1 MKPLAEFR
9 LGGLKVHLEDPIDI
23 SISLKFGGPQPNAY
37 GVPPATSEAVCS
49 GDLVGDTRRGGSC
62 NFEQYSLIPHCNG
75 THTECVGHIT
85 NERISVPDCLRDSF
99 VPSLLLTIEPNSASN
114 SEESYSV
121 KIKPTDRLITRDAL
135 EKARNAIGDV
145 AILPEALIVR
155 TLPNTEAKLSQKYGD
170 EVPPYFTT
178 EAMEFIV
185 ENGFRHLVVDLPSI
199 DRLYD
204 EGKLSNHRR
213 FWSVEPGSF
222 EVGTHTKV
230 NNTITELAYVPD
242 GVADG
247 LYVMNLQIA
256 PFQSDAAPS
265 RPLLFRLDAQ

>member
-9 LGGLKVHLEDPIDI
+9 LGGLRVHLENPIDI
-23 SISLKFGGPQPNAY
+23 SIPLKFGGPQPNAY
-37 GVPPATSEAVCS
+37 GVPLATSEAVCS

-62 NFEQYSLIPHCNG
+62 NFEQYSLIVHCNG

-85 NERISVPDCLRDSF
+85 KERMSVRDCLRDSF
-99 VPSLLLTIEPNSASN
+99 VPALLLTIEPARDSK
-114 SEESYSV
+114 ESYSV
-121 KIKPTDRLITRDAL
+121 KIEPTDRLITRDAL
-135 EKARNAIGDV
+135 EKARDAIGDV
-145 AILPEALIVR
+145 AIPPEALIIR
-155 TLPNTEAKLSQKYGD
+155 TLPNTEAKLSQTYGD
-170 EVPPYFTT
+170 DVPPYFTS

-185 ENGFRHLVVDLPSI
+185 KNGFRHLVVDFPSL

-213 FWSVEPGSF
+213 FWSIESGSF
-222 EVGTHTKV
+222 DIGPRTAI

-247 LYVMNLQIA
+247 IYVMNLQIA

>member
-1 MKPLAEFR
+1 MKPPAEFR
-9 LGGLKVHLEDPIDI
+9 LGDLRVRLEDPIDI
-23 SISLKFGGPQPNAY
+23 SIPLNFGGPQPNAY
-37 GVPPATSEAVCS
+37 GVPLATSEAVCS

-62 NFEQYSLIPHCNG
+62 NFEQYSLIVHCNG

-85 NERISVPDCLRDSF
+85 KERMSVRDCLRDSF
-99 VPSLLLTIEPNSASN
+99 VPALLLTIEPARDSK
-114 SEESYSV
+114 ESYS
-121 KIKPTDRLITRDAL
+121 IEIESTDRLITQDAL
-135 EKARNAIGDV
+135 EKATAAIDDISV
-145 AILPEALIVR
+145 LPAALIVR
-155 TLPNTEAKLSQKYGD
+155 TLPNTEAKLIQKYGD
-170 EVPPYFTT
+170 QVPPYFTT

-185 ENGFRHLVVDLPSI
+185 ENRFRHLVVDLPSI

-222 EVGTHTKV
+222 EIGPRTAI

-242 GVADG
+242 RLADG
-247 LYVMNLQIA
+247 IYVMNLQIA

-265 RPLLFRLDAQ
+265 RPLLFRLHAQ